1 MRLTTAAFMSGLL
14 TVASAHFQ
22 LQYPPPRGVFVEDKE
37 PTFCD
42 GYTTAVDNRT
52 VFPTKG
58 GFFSLHSEHPQ
69 WTLGGIIATVQN
81 PENFPAFQSNGQFQ
95 YVVPFF
101 GTSGEGD
108 YCYPI
113 DLAATGISGIKDGAN
128 VTIQFIYNGGD
139 GQLYQ
144 CADLTLSDNA
154 TIPSSVSCTNATN
167 AAVTPASATVDP
179 SATSTSPSGSG
190 SSTSTAKPSATSN
203 SASANIAMGVSGL
216 AGILG
221 AVAALL

>member
-1 MRLTTAAFMSGLL
+1 MRFSTAAFMSGLL

-22 LQYPPPRGVFVEDKE
+22 LQYPPPRGAFVEDKE

-42 GYTTAVDNRT
+42 GYATAVDNRT
-52 VFPTKG
+52 LFPTSG
-58 GFFSLHSEHPQ
+58 GIFSIHSEHPQ

-81 PENFPAFQSNGQFQ
+81 PTNFPAFQANGQFQ

-108 YCYPI
+108 FCFPI
-113 DLAATGISGIKDGAN
+113 DLAAHGVSGVKDGAN
-128 VTIQFIYNGGD
+128 VTLQFIFDGGD

-144 CADLTLSDNA
+144 CADLTLADNA

-167 AAVTPASATVDP
+167 AAVTPV
-179 SATSTSPSGSG
+179 STSVAPTATQTSPTGSG
-190 SSTSTAKPSATSN
+190 SSTSSAQPTSTSN
-203 SASANIAMGVSGL
+203 AASSTLVMGVSGIV
-216 AGILG
+216 GILG